1 MASTYGP
8 YNPKAHAVEPLENV
22 IVSARQ
28 ENSALV
34 VRDTIN
40 RRANS
45 KGVTGKNSSNLG
57 SVVNRAR
64 NNTGMFV
71 NIGEKADAAKM
82 VENVNANYIKTSD
95 EMLANLQSKNMSQSS
110 NSNFKELIHNANN
123 QGAKVIF
130 TSNSNAD
137 RQNSNKAKK

>member
-1 MASTYGP
+1 M
-8 YNPKAHAVEPLENV
+8 
-22 IVSARQ
+22 
-28 ENSALV
+28 
-34 VRDTIN
+34 
-40 RRANS
+40 
-45 KGVTGKNSSNLG
+45 
-57 SVVNRAR
+57 
-64 NNTGMFV
+64 